1 MKSKG
6 NHSSAL
12 HEEHRSLSHTALS
25 VHRATGTAQAAV
37 PCFHLE
43 QFLMAQQIEVSK
55 WPEEL
60 QHFTLPHTKKTGL
73 YVRQAAKLRREHH
86 TCTSLG
92 DRQQFARKRLKSLG
106 STHGEASWLAKG
118 LLQPTA
124 EKQHCACI
132 AMSLSGAEQMLCRRP
147 R

>member
-92 DRQQFARKRLKSLG
+92 DSL
-106 STHGEASWLAKG
+106 
-118 LLQPTA
+118 PTA
-124 EKQHCACI
+124 CQEKTKVTRFHTWGGFLVSQRATSANCREAALCLHCHEPVWSRTNAV
-132 AMSLSGAEQMLCRRP
+132 
-147 R
+147 